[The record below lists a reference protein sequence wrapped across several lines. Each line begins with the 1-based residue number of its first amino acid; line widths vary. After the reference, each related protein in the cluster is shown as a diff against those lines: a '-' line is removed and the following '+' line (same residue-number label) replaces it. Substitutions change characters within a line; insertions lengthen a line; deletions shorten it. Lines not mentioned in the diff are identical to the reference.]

1 VERVRADAD
10 TIYRNYLPADDVDE
24 GGAVDGNARQALC
37 SANLPES
44 LDGSINMPSLA
55 QMTGSL
61 HIHQFY
67 VGKLKAEQEQLFD
80 SDPELAML
88 LDNVAAVLSEHAEV
102 LAGDI
107 ADMDCDD

>member
-1 VERVRADAD
+1 
-10 TIYRNYLPADDVDE
+10 
-24 GGAVDGNARQALC
+24 
-37 SANLPES
+37 
-44 LDGSINMPSLA
+44 
-55 QMTGSL
+55 L

-67 VGKLKAEQEQLFD
+67 IGKLKAKQEQLFD

-107 ADMDCDD
+107 ADIECDD